1 MCPLAMARVT
11 GAERVQVGYVI
22 VRFHVIVS
30 YGKFLMAV
38 TPVGDKAIP
47 HLSAPA
53 PSLRYPQHE
62 FVAVAPG
69 LRSDGPGEGVV
80 GGVEGAV
87 TEVSAT
93 TLAHR

>member
-1 MCPLAMARVT
+1 MARVT

-62 FVAVAPG
+62 LVAVAPG
-69 LRSDGPGEGVV
+69 LGGDGPGEGVV